1 MVEEAP
7 SPVLDVS
14 TRLAMGNAAVAA
26 AAAVDYS
33 GAGTVEFIYDIDR
46 KKYYFLELKI
56 NKNE

>member
-1 MVEEAP
+1 MFDSKASPEGGEEAP

-33 GAGTVEFIYDIDR
+33 GAGKSILLGSMVHST
-46 KKYYFLELKI
+46 FLR
-56 NKNE
+56 